1 MIKGTVDLMEQV
13 REDKQD
19 DNEVAEYYMKKP
31 KVYENI
37 ETNPST
43 INKSIQPKIIPA
55 TYKKPNK
62 NEITLTKTEKKA
74 IMENI
79 NKDKNKEN
87 NTKTSKS
94 EKEEKDKKSKV
105 NVKDDNETKEQKAL
119 RKKLLKEEKK
129 QKRVQK
135 KQLKEAYTVN

>member
-1 MIKGTVDLMEQV
+1 MEQV
-13 REDKQD
+13 KEEKED

-37 ETNPST
+37 ETNQSI
-43 INKSIQPKIIPA
+43 INKSNQPKIIPA
-55 TYKKPNK
+55 SYKKPNK
-62 NEITLTKTEKKA
+62 NEITVTKSEKKA
-74 IMENI
+74 ILENI
-79 NKDKNKEN
+79 NKDRNKEN
-87 NTKTSKS
+87 TAKTSKS

-105 NVKDDNETKEQKAL
+105 TAIDDNETKEQKAL

-135 KQLKEAYTVN
+135 KQLKEAYTVI